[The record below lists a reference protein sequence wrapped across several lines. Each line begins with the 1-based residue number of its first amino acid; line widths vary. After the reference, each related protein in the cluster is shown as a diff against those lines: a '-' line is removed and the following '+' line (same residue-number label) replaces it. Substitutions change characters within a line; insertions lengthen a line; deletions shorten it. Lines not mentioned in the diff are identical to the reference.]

1 MNKNDD
7 KYLFI
12 GLGEIL
18 WDLFPDGK
26 KLGGAPANFV
36 YHAQQLGAIGIP
48 VSCIGDDDLGRELGD
63 QLRSLGL
70 EQHFIA
76 TDPKHP
82 TGTVSVELD
91 RYGNPDYII
100 HRNVAWDYI
109 PTAEFLFDLAGQA
122 DVICFGTLCQRSDV
136 SQTTIKKF
144 ISSKKPNA
152 LIVFDI
158 NLRQRYY
165 TKQIIKNSLYLSD
178 VLKLNEQE
186 LSVLKKMF
194 GLADGQKE
202 SLSQLTNMFSL
213 SLIALTRGAQGSL
226 LFTIEETS
234 DFAGTPT
241 KVIDTVGAGDSFTAA
256 LCMGLLKKQ
265 KLEKINKFANRV
277 AANVCSQAG
286 AMVGC

>member
-7 KYLFI
+7 KYLVI

-48 VSCIGDDDLGRELGD
+48 VSCVGDDDLGRELYE
-63 QLRSLGL
+63 QLHSLGL
-70 EQHFIA
+70 DLRFIA
-76 TDPKHP
+76 KDSKHP

-109 PTAEFLFDLAGQA
+109 PAAEFLFDLAGQA

-144 ISSKKPNA
+144 ISYKKPNA
-152 LIVFDI
+152 VIVFDI
-158 NLRQRYY
+158 NLRQDFF
-165 TKQIIKNSLYLSD
+165 TKEIIKNSLNLAD
-178 VLKLNEQE
+178 ILKLNEQE

-202 SLSQLTNMFSL
+202 SLSQLTNRFSL

-226 LFTIEETS
+226 LYTLEEES
-234 DFAGTPT
+234 DFAGITT
-241 KVIDTVGAGDSFTAA
+241 AVVDTVGAGDSFTAA
-256 LCMGLLKKQ
+256 LCMGLLRKQ
-265 KLEKINKFANRV
+265 KLDVVNKFANRV
-277 AANVCSQAG
+277 AANVCSQSG